1 MKAHRVTTYRVYFS
15 NQRQAD
21 LVKGTAG
28 ACRYIW
34 NYFLG
39 RHRDEY
45 KDWVDGGKEG
55 DKPSF
60 SYYDLSKEFT
70 VLRNSK
76 EYQWL
81 KDYPSA
87 VVRLALLRFEK
98 SMKQAVSLSSGFPSF
113 RHKGKCRDSFDVS
126 YQNFKIKKHRI
137 WIVRMGW
144 IPLSCRGGDPY
155 LENGTAKSVTVFN
168 DSTNRWYVSVV
179 YEVDVK
185 EHDVER
191 SVGIDM
197 NQGNVATSDGV
208 MFDAPWLRDKIRKR
222 KKYQRMVC
230 RRVKGSN
237 RRKKAKMW
245 LARAFK
251 DEREARKNWCHF
263 VSSKFKGMR
272 VFVEDLK
279 VQAMSKDKGKRM
291 NRENRSLG
299 WYQLRQMLSYKS
311 LMVAVNPAY
320 TSQKCNKCG
329 HTSKANRISQS
340 QFVCRSCGHET
351 NADINASKNIL
362 ERGLLVVG
370 TAVVRREKSHAPI
383 APLRLCTVA

>member
-1 MKAHRVTTYRVYFS
+1 M
-15 NQRQAD
+15 
-21 LVKGTAG
+21 
-28 ACRYIW
+28 
-34 NYFLG
+34 
-39 RHRDEY
+39 
-45 KDWVDGGKEG
+45 
-55 DKPSF
+55 
-60 SYYDLSKEFT
+60 
-70 VLRNSK
+70 
-76 EYQWL
+76 
-81 KDYPSA
+81 
-87 VVRLALLRFEK
+87 
-98 SMKQAVSLSSGFPSF
+98 SLSAGFPLF
-113 RHKGKCRDSFDVS
+113 KHREKCRDSFDVS

-144 IPLSCRGGDPY
+144 IPLSCRGGDVY
-155 LENGTAKSVTVFN
+155 LEDGIAKSVTVFN
-168 DSTNRWYVSVV
+168 DSTNRWYVSVF
-179 YEVDVK
+179 YEVEVS
-185 EHDVER
+185 EHDAER
-191 SVGIDM
+191 CVGIDM

-237 RRKKAKMW
+237 RYKRARLF

-279 VQAMSKDKGKRM
+279 VSRMSKDKGKRM

-320 TSQKCNKCG
+320 TSQKCSKCG
-329 HTSKANRISQS
+329 HTSRGNRISQS
-340 QFVCRSCGHET
+340 EFVCCSCGYEM
-351 NADINASKNIL
+351 NADINAAMNIL
-362 ERGLLVVG
+362 ERGLSVVG
-370 TAVVRREKSHAPI
+370 TAVVRREKSCQKPI